1 MSDPNVNGQN
11 GNGQSGNVNGQP
23 EYGAYAPQGQPNG
36 QYYPYGGAPNANDA
50 NGQNGAHGQ
59 FGQQNPYG
67 QPNGQPYGQYQSNNQ
82 TGNPYANGQPYG
94 QPFAYQP
101 YGQPGA
107 GQPNGQGGWQPVSA
121 FKLIEEMLPQQ
132 AKNAVRGLYGI
143 VGAAAVILGLALLIW
158 PGKTLTVFAVALGI
172 YFVVS
177 GVIRIVS
184 ALVTIGLPGGWRVLD
199 VLVGILLAFGGV
211 VMLKNAALSGTSLA
225 IFVTLIV
232 GFGWIMEGVM
242 ALAESWRLP
251 KSGWAICYAIISII
265 AGIVLLFSPV
275 SSMLFLIIFCGCAL
289 IVMGVS
295 AIVRAFTFGKPRK

>member
-1 MSDPNVNGQN
+1 MSDPNMNGQHGGDN
-11 GNGQSGNVNGQP
+11 GNANGQP
-23 EYGAYAPQGQPNG
+23 EYGAYAPQGQSSG
-36 QYYPYGGAPNANDA
+36 QYYPYGGAPNGNDRSGA
-50 NGQNGAHGQ
+50 NGQ
-59 FGQQNPYG
+59 PS
-67 QPNGQPYGQYQSNNQ
+67 GQYQPNNQ
-82 TGNPYANGQPYG
+82 SGNPYANGQPYG

-101 YGQPGA
+101 YGGQPGA
-107 GQPNGQGGWQPVSA
+107 QGQPGGWQPVNA

-251 KSGWAICYAIISII
+251 KSGWAVCYAIISII
-265 AGIVLLFSPV
+265 AGVVLLFSPV
-275 SSMLFLIIFCGCAL
+275 SSMMFLIIFGGCAL

>member
-1 MSDPNVNGQN
+1 MSDPNMNGQHGGDN
-11 GNGQSGNVNGQP
+11 GNANGQP
-23 EYGAYAPQGQPNG
+23 EYGAYAPQGQSS
-36 QYYPYGGAPNANDA
+36 
-50 NGQNGAHGQ
+50 
-59 FGQQNPYG
+59 
-67 QPNGQPYGQYQSNNQ
+67 GQYQSNNQ
-82 TGNPYANGQPYG
+82 SGNPYANGQPYG

-101 YGQPGA
+101 YGGQPGA
-107 GQPNGQGGWQPVSA
+107 QGQPGSWQPVNA

-251 KSGWAICYAIISII
+251 KSGWAVCYAIISII
-265 AGIVLLFSPV
+265 AGVVLLFSPV
-275 SSMLFLIIFCGCAL
+275 SSMMFLIIFGGCAL